1 MSNSRPT
8 LLDLE
13 MHGDF
18 IRRHI
23 GPNDDDVE
31 SMLRE
36 IALPSLDK
44 LIQKTMPDSIVSDR
58 PLDLTAPRSERAAT
72 RHLRH
77 MRHRNQ
83 VFISMIGCGYH
94 GTVMPSVI
102 KRNVLENPDWYT
114 AYTPYQAEVS
124 QGRLEVLLGF
134 QQMVIDLTAMDIA
147 NASLLDEGTAAAE
160 AMTMAR
166 RISKNESSCFFV
178 DRECHPQTE
187 AVIRTRA

>member
-1 MSNSRPT
+1 MKNSRPT

-23 GPNDDDVE
+23 GPNEDDVE

-36 IALPSLDK
+36 ITLPSLDK

-102 KRNVLENPDWYT
+102 KRNVLENPDWY
-114 AYTPYQAEVS
+114 
-124 QGRLEVLLGF
+124 L
-134 QQMVIDLTAMDIA
+134 
-147 NASLLDEGTAAAE
+147 SL
-160 AMTMAR
+160 
-166 RISKNESSCFFV
+166 I
-178 DRECHPQTE
+178 H
-187 AVIRTRA
+187 I